1 MLPDVCVLIFIRT
14 ATGGPCVASSQ
25 PIEGARLSGRGPFFE
40 TGQGPGTKTMQDG
53 SGLTERKD
61 SMTMK
66 RDLDVLS
73 CLVLIHPTL
82 NYLMDNSYIVY
93 SIVLESMTNDRLSL
107 QLSCLLAHVSQ
118 NVHPVMLT
126 TVP

>member
-1 MLPDVCVLIFIRT
+1 
-14 ATGGPCVASSQ
+14 
-25 PIEGARLSGRGPFFE
+25 
-40 TGQGPGTKTMQDG
+40 MQDG
-53 SGLTERKD
+53 SSLTERKD

-73 CLVLIHPTL
+73 CSRALVLIHPTL

-107 QLSCLLAHVSQ
+107 QLSCLLAHVSTKCPSR
-118 NVHPVMLT
+118 NANYNTLMDRF
-126 TVP
+126 